1 MSSDWGAEP
10 PEQTIAD
17 VMNGLTLG
25 GGRRRKRRK
34 SEVDAPPPQADVVAD
49 GVVEPDW
56 PWPERDAGEAPAPPP
71 PPPVVRVERLPE
83 SVDLPSD
90 AAIVRPY
97 AWTRGRTRSTF
108 ELRLE
113 TMVSTSD
120 RAADLTM
127 FAESEHRAI
136 GALCREPRSVAE
148 VATLLGAPLGVAK
161 VLLGD
166 MAQLGLVTV
175 HKTATGGAN
184 RAHLVLMERV
194 LSGLRR
200 L

>member
-1 MSSDWGAEP
+1 MNDNTDAAFAELLDGF
-10 PEQTIAD
+10 AF
-17 VMNGLTLG
+17 G
-25 GGRRRKRRK
+25 GHERNRPTRD
-34 SEVDAPPPQADVVAD
+34 EVAAPVAEND
-49 GVVEPDW
+49 VVEPDW
-56 PWPERDAGEAPAPPP
+56 PGNEPAEPDFAPEPEDFAPQ
-71 PPPVVRVERLPE
+71 
-83 SVDLPSD
+83 SS
-90 AAIVRPY
+90 IVRPY

-108 ELRLE
+108 ELRVE
-113 TMVSTSD
+113 TMVSMVAAGG
-120 RAADLTM
+120 RAADAAA

-136 GALCREPRSVAE
+136 GRLCHEPRSVAE
-148 VATLLGAPLGVAK
+148 VATLMGAPLGVAK

>member
-1 MSSDWGAEP
+1 MSDIPDAGFAELL
-10 PEQTIAD
+10 
-17 VMNGLTLG
+17 NGFTFG
-25 GGRRRKRRK
+25 GQDRRRPPRT
-34 SEVDAPPPQADVVAD
+34 EVVTPPD
-49 GVVEPDW
+49 
-56 PWPERDAGEAPAPPP
+56 
-71 PPPVVRVERLPE
+71 PPPVPERGAVEPQWPGTEPE
-83 SVDLPSD
+83 PAFAPEPEFVPEPQEQSS
-90 AAIVRPY
+90 IVRPY

-108 ELRLE
+108 ELRVE

-120 RAADLTM
+120 RAADAAA

-136 GALCREPRSVAE
+136 ARLCHEPRSVAE
-148 VATLLGAPLGVAK
+148 VATLMGAPLGVAK